1 MPLNPAG
8 PDDQALSRTEAL
20 EESERQFRSLADNMS
35 QLAWIADPAG
45 RIHWYN
51 ERWYS
56 YTGTSHE
63 AMMALGWRS
72 LHHPDHG
79 QRVES
84 RLKRCFAT
92 GSLWED
98 TFPLRGKDGQYRWF
112 LSRAL
117 PIRDERGSIIH
128 WLSTSTDITAQVSAE
143 DALRELNES
152 LEQRVAARTRE
163 LAESN
168 QRLQVEISERAQ
180 AEEALRHAQ
189 KMDAIGQL
197 TGGIAH
203 DFNNMLTGVLGAL
216 DLIQRR
222 VAAGRVSEIDRYIE
236 AAMSSAN
243 RAASL
248 THRLLAFAR
257 RQSLNQCPVD
267 VNHMVMSMEEL
278 VRRTIGES
286 IELEVDLHAT
296 SCLTNTDEHQLENAL
311 LNLVINAR
319 DAMPDGG
326 RLLIQTELTHIPLLQ
341 DALAPGDYV
350 RLRVQDTGL
359 GMSSEVIARA
369 FDPFFTTKPIGQG
382 TGLGLSMVYGFI
394 NQTGGRVS
402 ITSEEGRGTR
412 IDLLLPCH
420 HDAAEQAPA
429 VDRSIE
435 PLRASQGE
443 RILVVEDEPDVR
455 MLVVDVLKDLGY
467 RVQVACDSHEA
478 LLVLQGAEPIDLL
491 VTDVGL
497 PGLNG
502 RQLAEVA
509 RQHRPGLK
517 VLFMTGYAREAQVR
531 GDFLDDGMELLTKPF
546 SIDELARRVSRL
558 IEVL

>member
-1 MPLNPAG
+1 MPLNPAE

-20 EESERQFRSLADNMS
+20 EESERQFRGLADNMS

-45 RIHWYN
+45 QIHWYN

-72 LHHPDHG
+72 LHHPDHR

-84 RLKRCFAT
+84 RLQRCFAT

-117 PIRDERGSIIH
+117 PIRDDLGNITY

-152 LEQRVAARTRE
+152 LEQRVAERTRE

-168 QRLQVEISERAQ
+168 QRLQIEISERAQ

-257 RQSLNQCPVD
+257 RQSLNQRPVD
-267 VNHMVMSMEEL
+267 VNHMVTSMEEL
-278 VRRTIGES
+278 LRRTMGES
-286 IELEVDLHAT
+286 IELEVDLHTT
-296 SCLTNTDEHQLENAL
+296 SCMTNTDEHQLENAL

-319 DAMPDGG
+319 DAMPEGG
-326 RLLIQTELTHIPLLQ
+326 RLLIQTELIHIPLLQ
-341 DALAPGDYV
+341 DALAPGEYV

-359 GMSSEVIARA
+359 GMSSDVIARA

-420 HDAAEQAPA
+420 HDTAERPPA
-429 VDRSIE
+429 VERTTE
-435 PLRASQGE
+435 PPCASQGE
-443 RILVVEDEPDVR
+443 RVLVVEDEPDVR
-455 MLVVDVLKDLGY
+455 LLVVDVLKELGY
-467 RVQVACDSHEA
+467 HVEVACDSHEA
-478 LLVLQGAEPIDLL
+478 LPILQGTALIDLL

-517 VLFMTGYAREAQVR
+517 VLFMTGYAREAEVR
-531 GDFLDDGMELLTKPF
+531 GDFLDDGMDLLIKPF
-546 SIDELARRVSRL
+546 SIDELAQRVRRL
-558 IEVL
+558 IEFA

>member
-1 MPLNPAG
+1 
-8 PDDQALSRTEAL
+8 
-20 EESERQFRSLADNMS
+20 
-35 QLAWIADPAG
+35 
-45 RIHWYN
+45 
-51 ERWYS
+51 
-56 YTGTSHE
+56 
-63 AMMALGWRS
+63 
-72 LHHPDHG
+72 
-79 QRVES
+79 
-84 RLKRCFAT
+84 
-92 GSLWED
+92 
-98 TFPLRGKDGQYRWF
+98 
-112 LSRAL
+112 
-117 PIRDERGSIIH
+117 
-128 WLSTSTDITAQVSAE
+128 
-143 DALRELNES
+143 
-152 LEQRVAARTRE
+152 
-163 LAESN
+163 
-168 QRLQVEISERAQ
+168 
-180 AEEALRHAQ
+180 
-189 KMDAIGQL
+189 
-197 TGGIAH
+197 
-203 DFNNMLTGVLGAL
+203 
-216 DLIQRR
+216 
-222 VAAGRVSEIDRYIE
+222 VSEIDRYIE

-267 VNHMVMSMEEL
+267 VNHMVMSMDEL

-443 RILVVEDEPDVR
+443 RVLVVEDEPDVR

-558 IEVL
+558 IETP